1 MTVNSIREQLQ
12 RNTVALISLVIAV
25 TSLTYTGWRNE
36 TSEHQRSVRLAA
48 FRVLEELGE
57 LQEVVLYRAY
67 FAPVNPGRAEQGQLR
82 VRGYGNVLLIR
93 DLMNVMPE
101 PGPAQAIKLDTL
113 WQEQVNA
120 LASGANSETAIAA
133 SEVLSGAI
141 DDTRET
147 VGEILSDLD

>member
-1 MTVNSIREQLQ
+1 MDSIKEQLR
-12 RNTVALISLVIAV
+12 RNSVALISLAIAV

-36 TSEHQRSVRLAA
+36 TSEHQRSVRFAA

-67 FAPVNPGRAEQGQLR
+67 FAPADLGSSEEGQLR

-93 DLMNVMPE
+93 DLMNVMPD
-101 PGPAQAIKLDTL
+101 PGPDEAVKLESL

-120 LASGANSETAIAA
+120 LASGANTETTIAA

-141 DDTRET
+141 DDAREA